1 MEIHGMCQK
10 KVQTTILRMFF
21 FHFEMKFSGNGEEDA
36 SGEEQRRLRR
46 RSRRRRRPLPSEIPP
61 SGIAAALHSEQL
73 INGIQSIPFFY
84 SKTSIEVHFFP

>member
-36 SGEEQRRLRR
+36 SGERGEGVCVGAAIHVDIERLCR
-46 RSRRRRRPLPSEIPP
+46 
-61 SGIAAALHSEQL
+61 
-73 INGIQSIPFFY
+73 
-84 SKTSIEVHFFP
+84 VHVGDG